1 MPQQTEFY
9 VVKINESVRAVY
21 HALADGEKDRG
32 ESYDYVGFSLEEVA
46 LLSRTSPLALKECLR
61 RVRPLLL
68 RAMRSYMK
76 KVACSEIEI
85 LPCLEE
91 AVVKAIDKFD
101 PSRGCFTH
109 YLSRFLT
116 LTIRSFN
123 KSLLMRRKRVV
134 NAFDEMV
141 FEHSRDARE
150 DGTDQNIRFRMDL
163 DFYMA
168 LLTSDERLILRLFQ
182 EKHTFRDIAK
192 AIHLSPTA
200 VADKIDIML
209 GELKNRHRRL
219 QI

>member
-192 AIHLSPTA
+192 TIHLSPTA

-209 GELKNRHRRL
+209 GELKNRHRLL